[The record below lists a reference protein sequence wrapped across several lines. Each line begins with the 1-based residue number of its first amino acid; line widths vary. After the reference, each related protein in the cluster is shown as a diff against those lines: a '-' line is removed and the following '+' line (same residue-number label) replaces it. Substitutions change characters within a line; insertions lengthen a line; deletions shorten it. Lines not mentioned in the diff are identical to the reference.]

1 MFLKRKKLRI
11 AQVLVVLLF
20 LSSPFAAGAGDL
32 PLPADL
38 NAKASVLTSEVGGL
52 WEKSLVVVFPQKR
65 HMLSTNEGM
74 LQGMIAMNHAA
85 HPELFR
91 RVCIEMKT
99 KNEVGGKVYIRRI
112 KERIAHRFGVLPE
125 QIAEMATAVDL
136 ENVVVITKVY
146 PPFTVTSLVTAG
158 AKANALRSGLDEGRY
173 IEGEEPKG
181 TVNVILLTNAVL
193 TEGAMA
199 RAVVT
204 LTEAKTAAFEDLKI
218 PSSFT
223 KNAQA
228 TGTGTD
234 NAIIV
239 SGVAGPKVSYTGGHS
254 KIGELIGKAVYEG
267 VIKALEKQNGFKRQ
281 N

>member
-1 MFLKRKKLRI
+1 MFLGRKKLRI

-20 LSSPFAAGAGDL
+20 LSSPFEAGAGDL

-38 NAKASVLTSEVGGL
+38 NARASVLMSEVSGL
-52 WEKSLVVVFPQKR
+52 WEKSLVVTFPQKR
-65 HMLSTNEGM
+65 HMLSTNEG
-74 LQGMIAMNHAA
+74 LIEGMIAMNHAA

-91 RVCIEMKT
+91 KVCIEMRT
-99 KNEVGGKVYIRRI
+99 EHEVGGKVYIRRI
-112 KERIAHRFGVLPE
+112 KERIAHQFGVLPE
-125 QIAEMATAVDL
+125 EIAEMATAVDL
-136 ENVVVITKVY
+136 DNIAVITKRY
-146 PPFTVTSLVTAG
+146 PPFIVTALVTAG
-158 AKANALRSGLDEGRY
+158 AKANALRAGLDEGKY

-181 TVNVILLTNAVL
+181 TVNIILLTNAAL

-199 RAVVT
+199 RTIVT

-218 PSSFT
+218 SSNFT

-234 NAIIV
+234 SVIVV
-239 SGVAGPKVSYTGGHS
+239 SGIAGPKITYTGGHS
-254 KIGELIGKAVYEG
+254 KIGELIGKAVYDG
-267 VIKALEKQNGFKRQ
+267 VIEALGKQNGFKRQ